1 MQTTQISPQP
11 VLQFST
17 RTTLPQLSQYAFT
30 IFQRLNEE
38 AARLGLTVTGPVQ
51 WIYTDADGKPETEF
65 QLDIVLPV
73 DRDFD
78 QASNV
83 FTLTKLPA
91 FHCVTTRY
99 VGGWEGISGA
109 YETLIADLTAAGLTM
124 TGVSR
129 EIYPTPTETD
139 PSKHITDI
147 QIGINP

>member
-1 MQTTQISPQP
+1 MQTTQIDPQP

-17 RTTLPQLSQYAFT
+17 RATLPQLSQYANS
-30 IFQRLNEE
+30 IFQRLHEE

-51 WIYTDADGKPETEF
+51 WIYTGADGKPETEF

-73 DRDFD
+73 DADEKP
-78 QASNV
+78 SNV
-83 FTLTKLPA
+83 FQLTKLPA

-99 VGGWEGISGA
+99 VGGWEGIPSA
-109 YETLIADLTAAGLTM
+109 YEALIADLTAAGLTM